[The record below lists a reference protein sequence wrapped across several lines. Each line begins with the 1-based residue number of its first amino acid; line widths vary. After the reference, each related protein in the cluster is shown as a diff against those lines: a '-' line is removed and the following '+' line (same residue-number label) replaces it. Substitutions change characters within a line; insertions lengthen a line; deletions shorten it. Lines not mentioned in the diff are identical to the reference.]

1 MFDRARATIQAHL
14 GDLKGNPGGSR
25 LDRNIR
31 LNTMHG
37 ILNMMAMNMVG
48 PFTAIYA
55 LKLQATDFQVAM
67 LSSAPA
73 IISLLAMIPGGKF
86 VDAQPQ
92 KKRVTAAFFLAH
104 RLFWLVMAMIPL
116 FSNDLRAT
124 LLVGLVALMNLPGAI
139 SNVAWQGFIGK
150 IVPQE
155 KRADAFATRS
165 RAMNIAG
172 TAMVLVAGRALDM
185 MSFPI
190 GYQIMFTCAFLLALC
205 EIWVFSRIEEDAPIE
220 QKSADNRGFWRGFFS
235 SLVTDLREMWKAH
248 RFVRYTAASIFF
260 YFAWQIPWPL
270 FSLYQ
275 IKELGANNMWVSIL
289 SLTNTGGSLVGYGFW
304 ARYMNKHGTFK
315 TLFAST
321 VGIFIVPLAYA
332 FSKSLLT
339 VAFFNLITGAIF
351 SGVNLALFNALLEV
365 TPDERRTTYIAYYTT
380 IVNTATI
387 FAPLTG
393 VTLLRLLGFRWAFI
407 VAAAFRFSGS
417 LCFLWISRLE
427 ARDRQQGMGEATA

>member
-1 MFDRARATIQAHL
+1 M
-14 GDLKGNPGGSR
+14 GDLLATSGSSR

-55 LKLQATDFQVAM
+55 IRLQATDMQVAL

-73 IISLLAMIPGGKF
+73 VVSLLAMIPGGKF

-92 KKRVTAAFFLAH
+92 KKRVTSAFFLAH
-104 RLFWLVMAMIPL
+104 RVFWLLMAMIPL
-116 FSNDLRAT
+116 FSHDSRAT
-124 LLVGLVALMNLPGAI
+124 LLVGLVALMNLPGAV
-139 SNVAWQGFIGK
+139 SNVAWQGFIGGV
-150 IVPQE
+150 VPQE
-155 KRADAFATRS
+155 KRADAFAARS

-172 TAMVLVAGRALDM
+172 TAMVLIAGRALDLM
-185 MSFPI
+185 PFPI
-190 GYQIMFTCAFLLALC
+190 GYQIVFSCAFLLALA
-205 EIWVFSRIEEDAPIE
+205 EIWVFRQIEEQAPAI
-220 QKSADNRGFWRGFFS
+220 QVAMDNRGFWRGFLRSFS
-235 SLVTDLREMWKAH
+235 TDVKEMWKAN

-275 IKELGANNMWVSIL
+275 MKVLGANNMWVSIL

-304 ARYMNKHGTFK
+304 AKYMNRHGTFK

-321 VGIFIVPLAYA
+321 VGIFVVPLAYA
-332 FSKSLLT
+332 FSKSLLM
-339 VAFFNLITGAIF
+339 VAVFNLITGAIF
-351 SGVNLALFNALLEV
+351 SGVSLALFNALLEV

-380 IVNTATI
+380 IVNAATI
-387 FAPLTG
+387 FAPITG
-393 VTLLRLLGFRWAFI
+393 VALLKLLGFRSAFL

-427 ARDRQQGMGEATA
+427 AKERPQGVQETTA